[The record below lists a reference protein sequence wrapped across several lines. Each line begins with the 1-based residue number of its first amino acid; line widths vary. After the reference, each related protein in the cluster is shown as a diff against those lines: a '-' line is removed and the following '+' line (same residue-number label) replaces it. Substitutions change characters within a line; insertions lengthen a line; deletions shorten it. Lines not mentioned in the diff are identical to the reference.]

1 MSHTSGFFNP
11 LPQLFV
17 PHAIFSF
24 SLKEHL
30 WYQPIT
36 SCDVHVRLSLEMVIQ
51 MLSQKRKHIDL
62 LKGLADDLPEWWI
75 QVLSTVLHQQEKGE
89 YEGDTVTRSAFSTLS
104 TLVNV
109 TDWESIGED
118 LGFICLQFLPVAT
131 EVCCLRSLF
140 YPHDLLFPHN
150 RRAFHQI
157 LSGDN
162 LFLLVRIAF
171 INCDIWKHLL
181 YNCFLTH

>member
-1 MSHTSGFFNP
+1 MSDYLLKWSSRCYLKKESTLTSW
-11 LPQLFV
+11 
-17 PHAIFSF
+17 
-24 SLKEHL
+24 K
-30 WYQPIT
+30 
-36 SCDVHVRLSLEMVIQ
+36 
-51 MLSQKRKHIDL
+51 DL
-62 LKGLADDLPEWWI
+62 LMISQSDGSRSCPLSFTSKKRVNMKEKLWHN
-75 QVLSTVLHQQEKGE
+75 VLSVPW
-89 YEGDTVTRSAFSTLS
+89 A

-131 EVCCLRSLF
+131 EVCCPRSLF

>member
-1 MSHTSGFFNP
+1 MVSHTFGCFNP
-11 LPQLFV
+11 LPHLFV

-36 SCDVHVRLSLEMVIQ
+36 SCAVHVRLLTPEMVIQ
-51 MLSQKRKHIDL
+51 MLSQKRKHIDV

-89 YEGDTVTRSAFSTLS
+89 YEGEIVTRSAFSTPS

-131 EVCCLRSLF
+131 EVCSPRSLF
-140 YPHDLLFPHN
+140 YPHDLLF
-150 RRAFHQI
+150 
-157 LSGDN
+157 LTTGG
-162 LFLLVRIAF
+162 LFIRYWAETT
-171 INCDIWKHLL
+171 
-181 YNCFLTH
+181 YSY

>member
-1 MSHTSGFFNP
+1 MSDYLLKWSSRCYLKKESTLTSW
-11 LPQLFV
+11 
-17 PHAIFSF
+17 
-24 SLKEHL
+24 K
-30 WYQPIT
+30 
-36 SCDVHVRLSLEMVIQ
+36 
-51 MLSQKRKHIDL
+51 DL
-62 LKGLADDLPEWWI
+62 LMISQSDGSRSCPLSFTSKKRVNMKEKLWHK
-75 QVLSTVLHQQEKGE
+75 VLSVPW
-89 YEGDTVTRSAFSTLS
+89 A

-131 EVCCLRSLF
+131 EVCCPRSLF